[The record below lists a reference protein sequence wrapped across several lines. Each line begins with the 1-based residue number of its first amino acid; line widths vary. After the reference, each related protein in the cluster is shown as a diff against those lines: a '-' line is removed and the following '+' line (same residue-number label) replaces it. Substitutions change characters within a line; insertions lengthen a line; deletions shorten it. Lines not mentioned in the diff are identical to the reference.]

1 MFQHPSNLQAMVD
14 WKLEGHRR
22 DAIDRRSAHLARP
35 RCRIERRRRRFW
47 TAWVTRPLRTRS
59 APKPTIA

>member
-1 MFQHPSNLQAMVD
+1 MFQHPSNLQTMVD

-22 DAIDRRSAHLARP
+22 DASERRYAHLACP
-35 RCRIERRRRRFW
+35 RCRSERRRLRSW
-47 TAWVTRPLRTRS
+47 TAWVTRPIRTRS

>member
-1 MFQHPSNLQAMVD
+1 MFQHPDNLQATVD

-22 DAIDRRSAHLARP
+22 AATERRSARLAHA
-35 RCRIERRRRRFW
+35 RCRPDRGPRWLW
-47 TAWVTRPLRTRS
+47 TARMTRLLRTRS